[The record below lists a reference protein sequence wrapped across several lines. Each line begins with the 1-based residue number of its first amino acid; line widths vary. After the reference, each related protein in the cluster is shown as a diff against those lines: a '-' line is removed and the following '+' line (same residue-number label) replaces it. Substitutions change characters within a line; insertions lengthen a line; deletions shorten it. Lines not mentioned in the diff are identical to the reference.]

1 MFFLYFECWSVQYS
15 KVYYIHSSAIRTTN
29 VIDFLDVFQ
38 DCTIQ
43 FLQPLEW
50 VLVKR
55 RFRLKRAS
63 ERVPETEK
71 EIKKRKRDMKTN
83 VTHKNSSKSME
94 LIKSNDFAF
103 EFQVFFSSS
112 RFSNCRHRC
121 RFRLLQGLVFLV
133 FFVLFVGLQM
143 LLLVSFVFV
152 GILCF
157 YLLLLAWLICGD
169 TLWIVVANCHFL
181 PRYCKWCY
189 YW

>member
-63 ERVPETEK
+63 ERVTETEK

-121 RFRLLQGLVFLV
+121 RFRLLRGLVF
-133 FFVLFVGLQM
+133 FCFVRWIANAVVGVVCFRWNFMFLFVIVGLVD
-143 LLLVSFVFV
+143 LRRYAVDCGGKLSLFAS
-152 GILCF
+152 IL
-157 YLLLLAWLICGD
+157 
-169 TLWIVVANCHFL
+169 
-181 PRYCKWCY
+181 
-189 YW
+189 

>member
-103 EFQVFFSSS
+103 EFQVFFLLLGFPTAGTDVVFVYFGVWFLFCFV
-112 RFSNCRHRC
+112 RWIANAVVGVVC
-121 RFRLLQGLVFLV
+121 FRWNFMFLFVIVGLVDLRRYAV
-133 FFVLFVGLQM
+133 DCGGKLSLFA
-143 LLLVSFVFV
+143 S
-152 GILCF
+152 IL
-157 YLLLLAWLICGD
+157 
-169 TLWIVVANCHFL
+169 
-181 PRYCKWCY
+181 
-189 YW
+189 